1 MSRLVCYLPSYND
14 SELVAQ
20 SLATVPD
27 WDVVIS
33 DNASDPAHA
42 AALDRLA
49 GPRVQIIHQ
58 PRQLGRV
65 GNWRFCVEH
74 FLSGGA
80 GGASWMKFL
89 LAGDRHKPDSLAIC
103 ERAIAQYPDI
113 RSFVFNVEIHGP
125 DGIAPWSAATGPL
138 RLSSD
143 QSLLQVVQR
152 GNVFYGLLAALFH
165 ADTVRGGFSF
175 GADILSYCA
184 DMFFQARIARRWPT
198 LFYPEVVAEFVAA
211 HRKMYSVSQ
220 FSLEHL
226 VEEVLVK
233 LRAADDYAALTGDR
247 QSREQMAALLAGW
260 LRGGLEQSPE
270 KLIGRR

>member
-49 GPRVQIIHQ
+49 SPRVQVIHQ

-65 GNWRFCVEH
+65 GNWQFCVEH
-74 FLSGGA
+74 FLSGGT

-103 ERAIAQYPDI
+103 ERTIERFPQARFIITGVDMLLPNARRTSIDAPGP
-113 RSFVFNVEIHGP
+113 FV
-125 DGIAPWSAATGPL
+125 
-138 RLSSD
+138 
-143 QSLLQVVQR
+143 LQPPEAMLEVVRQ
-152 GNVFYGLLAALFH
+152 GNVFFGLLAALIH
-165 ADTVRGGFSF
+165 ADAVRDGFTF
-175 GADILSYCA
+175 GEELLNYCA
-184 DMFFQARIARRWPT
+184 DMYFLVNIGRRCPT
-198 LFYPEVVAEFVAA
+198 LFEPELVSEFVSAN
-211 HRKMYSVSQ
+211 RKVYQVAQ
-220 FSLEHL
+220 HSLEHL
-226 VEEVLVK
+226 VEECLVQ
-233 LRAADDYAALTGDR
+233 LRAAHYYGDAVGDPR
-247 QSREQMAALLAGW
+247 ARDPLVPGIADW
-260 LRGGLEQSPE
+260 LRSGLNATDKIQEARQ
-270 KLIGRR
+270 